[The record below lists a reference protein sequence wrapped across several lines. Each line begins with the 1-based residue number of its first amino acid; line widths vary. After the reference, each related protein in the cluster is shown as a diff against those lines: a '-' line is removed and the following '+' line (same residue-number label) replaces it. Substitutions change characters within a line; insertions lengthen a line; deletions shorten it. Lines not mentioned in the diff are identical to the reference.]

1 MLKTI
6 TIDGK
11 AVDFKITASFPI
23 RFENQFGYDILQALL
38 PTVAEIFDGMK
49 DAENKEDEVSAIL
62 NNLMSLKLTDI
73 QKLVWVFA
81 QTADKDIPEIIDWYD
96 SFEEFPMFDV
106 LKELGPSVLN
116 SLVTKKKL
124 QTITKATESS
134 TRSKSSSGQRKE
146 G

>member
-6 TIDGK
+6 KIDGK

-23 RFENQFGYDILQALL
+23 RFENQFNYDILQALL
-38 PTVAEIFDGMK
+38 PTVAEVFEGVQN
-49 DAENKEDEVSAIL
+49 ASTKEDEVTAVL

-81 QTADKDIPEIIDWYD
+81 QTADKNIPEIVDWYD

-106 LKELGPSVLN
+106 LKELIPCVIS
-116 SLVTKKKL
+116 SLITKKKL
-124 QTITKATESS
+124 QTITKKRES
-134 TRSKSSSGQRKE
+134 
-146 G
+146 